1 MCNTAPNNVVA
12 ANVGKDVT
20 VIYQADGKRAHIPS
34 VRNDGIVVIAGKV
47 TINIAVVIRAV
58 DVESVSIACTIRFAV
73 VNFFAVAAVSN
84 RPNLVAITSAGVNRH
99 IAAIIGSSATFHVQ
113 IVIPAD
119 RFVTNVVSIV
129 TIIEIGK
136 GGNSQGAGHCQSQ
149 ANGQNL
155 FGQGFI
161 AQILLLMRFCDL
173 GWFRSRLVITRA
185 PVMTIT
191 SRGQFP
197 GSLTLSC
204 MRTIAYCIQNFQKN
218 VTKSKNTAQMQK
230 LPAADDESA
239 AGSFCFNYL
248 YQASRR

>member
-34 VRNDGIVVIAGKV
+34 VRNDGIVVIAGKI
-47 TINIAVVIRAV
+47 TINIAVVIRVV

-84 RPNLVAITSAGVNRH
+84 RPNLVAITSA
-99 IAAIIGSSATFHVQ
+99 
-113 IVIPAD
+113 
-119 RFVTNVVSIV
+119 
-129 TIIEIGK
+129 
-136 GGNSQGAGHCQSQ
+136 
-149 ANGQNL
+149 
-155 FGQGFI
+155 
-161 AQILLLMRFCDL
+161 
-173 GWFRSRLVITRA
+173 

-204 MRTIAYCIQNFQKN
+204 MRTIAYYTQNLHKN
-218 VTKSKNTAQMQK
+218 VTKAKNTARMQK

-239 AGSFCFNYL
+239 AGRVVVLMIYIRPVSGKNKPAIL
-248 YQASRR
+248 E

>member
-1 MCNTAPNNVVA
+1 MLGYSGKFIPYMCNTAPNNVVA

-47 TINIAVVIRAV
+47 TINIAVVIRVV

-99 IAAIIGSSATFHVQ
+99 IAAIIGSSATFHFHE
-113 IVIPAD
+113 IL
-119 RFVTNVVSIV
+119 RFGLVS
-129 TIIEIGK
+129 ERK
-136 GGNSQGAGHCQSQ
+136 A
-149 ANGQNL
+149 
-155 FGQGFI
+155 
-161 AQILLLMRFCDL
+161 
-173 GWFRSRLVITRA
+173 ITCA
-185 PVMTIT
+185 PVMAFT

-204 MRTIAYCIQNFQKN
+204 TCTIPYC
-218 VTKSKNTAQMQK
+218 T
-230 LPAADDESA
+230 
-239 AGSFCFNYL
+239 
-248 YQASRR
+248 